1 MTRLAVALL
10 FALTLALGASTPTSA
25 QDLDCID
32 FATQAE
38 AQANLDATG
47 DANNLDGNDNDG
59 IACEGTFGGD
69 GGSPAPAPAAPAAA
83 PASAAA
89 PVATSAS
96 SQAPAPSAPSNLPR
110 TGAGPLSG
118 GSASGALVA
127 LLGLA
132 GVSAL
137 TALRTRRV

>member
-1 MTRLAVALL
+1 MTRLTVAL
-10 FALTLALGASTPTSA
+10 FVALTLTVGASTPTSA
-25 QDLDCID
+25 QDLDCGD

-38 AQANLDATG
+38 AQANLDAG

-69 GGSPAPAPAAPAAA
+69 GGSTAPAPAAPAAV

-89 PVATSAS
+89 PAAAPAS

-127 LLGLA
+127 LLGLV
-132 GVSAL
+132 GISAL
-137 TALRTRRV
+137 AALRTRRA